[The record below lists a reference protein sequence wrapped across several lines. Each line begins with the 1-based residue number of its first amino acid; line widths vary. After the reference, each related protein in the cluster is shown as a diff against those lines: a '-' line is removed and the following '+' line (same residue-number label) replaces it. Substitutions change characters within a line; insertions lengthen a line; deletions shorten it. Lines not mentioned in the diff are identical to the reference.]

1 MAGLRAAVITDIH
14 HGRDSGAKL
23 GSRAARLLE
32 KFAKAAAFYGPDLVI
47 DMGDRITAS
56 DAEEAARLTREV
68 KGFFNRIAA
77 PAHFLTGNHDIK
89 HMSAADNA
97 AITGSGPGSYSAAA
111 GGYHLVFWN
120 PAAVSGKNREG
131 KGKGGVTAQELDWL
145 RRDLAA
151 ARGPA
156 IVFSHIPLDNNG
168 DEHEALEK
176 AGRKGSPWTF
186 YFREGPEIRRI
197 MEESGKVRLCLS
209 GHHHCNRHREIGGIH
224 YITQQSLTQAWQKK
238 YKVPAGAWSWLE
250 AGEKT
255 ITVRLQ
261 GKTKKTYRL
270 DFS

>member
-23 GSRAARLLE
+23 GSRAPRLLE
-32 KFAKAAAFYGPDLVI
+32 KFAKAAAAYNPDIVV

-56 DAEEAARLTREV
+56 DGAEAARLTREV
-68 KGFFNRIAA
+68 KDFFNRIAA
-77 PAHFLTGNHDIK
+77 PSHFVTGNHDVK
-89 HMSAADNA
+89 HMSAEENA
-97 AITGSGPGSYSAAA
+97 AITGSGPGSYSVEA

-120 PAAVSGKNREG
+120 PAAVAGKSGRH
-131 KGKGGVTAQELDWL
+131 VTAQELDWL

-151 ARGPA
+151 ARGPV

-168 DEHEALEK
+168 DEHEAMEK

-186 YFREGPEIRRI
+186 YFREGPDIRRI

-250 AGEKT
+250 AGEKD